1 MGINRLCNGE
11 RCCPLR
17 RVVTDNQEHLRAW
30 ITGVLGMQFSPYATF
45 IGQEIDGEVKAVVAY
60 DNVLEKSC
68 LMHTAAIVPN
78 WISKDLLWA
87 CFDYP
92 FNKLGLSVILASVAS
107 TNEEALKL
115 DRHLGF
121 KDKAY
126 IEDAHID
133 GDLVI
138 LAMRREQCRQ
148 LDIKTPLKGV

>member
-1 MGINRLCNGE
+1 MRK
-11 RCCPLR
+11 
-17 RVVTDNQEHLRAW
+17 VVTDNQEHLRGW
-30 ITGVLGMQFSPYATF
+30 ISGVLGMQFSPFATF
-45 IGQEIDGEVKAVVAY
+45 IGQEIDGEVKAVVAF
-60 DNVLEKSC
+60 DNVLDKSC
-68 LMHTAAIVPN
+68 MMHTAAIVPN

-92 FNKLGLSVILASVAS
+92 FNILKVKVILASVAS
-107 TNEEALKL
+107 TNTEALKL

-138 LAMRREQCRQ
+138 LAMRREDCRW
-148 LDIKTPLKGV
+148 LDIKTPLKGE

>member
-1 MGINRLCNGE
+1 
-11 RCCPLR
+11 
-17 RVVTDNQEHLRAW
+17 VVTDNQEHLRGW

-45 IGQEIDGEVKAVVAY
+45 IGQEIDGEIKAVVAF
-60 DNVLEKSC
+60 DNVLDKSC
-68 LMHTAAIVPN
+68 MMHTAAIVPN

-92 FNKLGLSVILASVAS
+92 FNILKVKVILASVAS
-107 TNEEALKL
+107 TNTEALRL

-121 KDKAY
+121 VDKAY

-138 LAMRREQCRQ
+138 LAMRRENCRW
-148 LDIKTPLKGV
+148 LDIKTPLKGD

>member
-1 MGINRLCNGE
+1 VRK
-11 RCCPLR
+11 
-17 RVVTDNQEHLRAW
+17 VVTDNQDHLRGW
-30 ITGVLGMQFSPYATF
+30 ISGVLGMQFSPFATF
-45 IGQEIDGEVKAVVAY
+45 IGQEIDGEVKAVVAF
-60 DNVLEKSC
+60 DNVLDKSC
-68 LMHTAAIVPN
+68 MMHTAAIVPN

-92 FNKLGLSVILASVAS
+92 FNILKVKVILASVAS

-138 LAMRREQCRQ
+138 LAMRREDCRW
-148 LDIKTPLKGV
+148 LDIKCSLKGE

>member
-1 MGINRLCNGE
+1 
-11 RCCPLR
+11 
-17 RVVTDNQEHLRAW
+17 VVTDNQEHLRGW

-45 IGQEIDGEVKAVVAY
+45 IGQEIDGEIKAVVAF
-60 DNVLEKSC
+60 DNVLDKSC
-68 LMHTAAIVPN
+68 MMHTAAIVPN

-92 FNKLGLSVILASVAS
+92 FNILKVKVILASVAS
-107 TNEEALKL
+107 TNTEALRL

-121 KDKAY
+121 VDKAY

-138 LAMRREQCRQ
+138 LAMRRENCRW
-148 LDIKTPLKGV
+148 LDIKAPLKGD

>member
-1 MGINRLCNGE
+1 MRK
-11 RCCPLR
+11 
-17 RVVTDNQEHLRAW
+17 VVTDNQEHLRGW

-45 IGQEIDGEVKAVVAY
+45 IGQEIDGEVKAVVAF
-60 DNVLEKSC
+60 DNILDKSC
-68 LMHTAAIVPN
+68 MMHTAAIVPN

-92 FNKLGLSVILASVAS
+92 FNILKVKVILASVAS
-107 TNEEALKL
+107 TNTEALKL

-121 KDKAY
+121 VDKAY

-138 LAMRREQCRQ
+138 LAMRRENCRW
-148 LDIKTPLKGV
+148 LDIKTPLKGD

>member
-1 MGINRLCNGE
+1 MRK
-11 RCCPLR
+11 
-17 RVVTDNQEHLRAW
+17 VVTDNQKHLRGW

-45 IGQEIDGEVKAVVAY
+45 IGQEIDGEVKAVVAF
-60 DNVLEKSC
+60 DNILDKSC
-68 LMHTAAIVPN
+68 MMHTAAIVPN

-92 FNKLGLSVILASVAS
+92 FNILKVKVILASVAS
-107 TNEEALKL
+107 TNTEALKL

-126 IEDAHID
+126 IEDAHEN

-138 LAMRREQCRQ
+138 LAMRRENCRW
-148 LDIKTPLKGV
+148 LDINAPIKGA

>member
-1 MGINRLCNGE
+1 M
-11 RCCPLR
+11 R
-17 RVVTDNQEHLRAW
+17 RVVTDNQEHLRGW

-45 IGQEIDGEVKAVVAY
+45 IGQEIDGEVKAVVAF
-60 DNVLEKSC
+60 DNILDKSC
-68 LMHTAAIVPN
+68 QMHTAAIVPN

-92 FNKLGLSVILASVAS
+92 FNILKVKVILASVAS

-121 KDKAY
+121 VDKAY

-138 LAMRREQCRQ
+138 LAMRRENCRW
-148 LDIKTPLKGV
+148 LDIKCSLKGD

>member
-1 MGINRLCNGE
+1 MRK
-11 RCCPLR
+11 
-17 RVVTDNQEHLRAW
+17 VVTDNQSHLKAW
-30 ITGVLGMQFSPYATF
+30 ITGVLGIKFSDFATF
-45 IGQEIDGEVKAVVAY
+45 IGQEIDGEIKAVVAY
-60 DNVLEKSC
+60 DNIMDKSC
-68 LMHTAAIVPN
+68 MMHTASIVPN

-92 FNKLGLSVILASVAS
+92 FNILKVKVILAAVAS

-121 KDKAY
+121 VDKAY

-138 LAMRREQCRQ
+138 LAMRRENCRW
-148 LDIKTPLKGV
+148 LDIKTPLKGE

>member
-1 MGINRLCNGE
+1 M
-11 RCCPLR
+11 
-17 RVVTDNQEHLRAW
+17 VTDNQEHLKAW
-30 ITGVLGMQFSPYATF
+30 ITGVLGMQFNPYATF
-45 IGQEIDGEVKAVVAY
+45 IGQEIDGEVKAVVAF
-60 DNVLEKSC
+60 DNILDKSC
-68 LMHTAAIVPN
+68 MMHTAAIVPN

-92 FNKLGLSVILASVAS
+92 FNILKVKVILASVAS

-121 KDKAY
+121 IDKAY

-138 LAMRREQCRQ
+138 LAMRRENCRW
-148 LDIKTPLKGV
+148 LDIKTPLKGE

>member
-1 MGINRLCNGE
+1 
-11 RCCPLR
+11 
-17 RVVTDNQEHLRAW
+17 VVTDNQEQLRGW

-45 IGQEIDGEVKAVVAY
+45 IGQEIDGEVKAVVAF
-60 DNVLEKSC
+60 DNILDKSC
-68 LMHTAAIVPN
+68 QMHTAAIVPN

-92 FNKLGLSVILASVAS
+92 FNILKVKVIIATVAS

-121 KDKAY
+121 VDKAY

-138 LAMRREQCRQ
+138 LAMRRENCRW
-148 LDIKTPLKGV
+148 LDIKTPLKGE

>member
-1 MGINRLCNGE
+1 
-11 RCCPLR
+11 LR
-17 RVVTDNQEHLRAW
+17 RVVTDNQDHLRGW

-45 IGQEIDGEVKAVVAY
+45 IGQEIDGKVKAVVAF
-60 DNVLEKSC
+60 DNILDKSC
-68 LMHTAAIVPN
+68 EMHTAAIVPN

-92 FNKLGLSVILASVAS
+92 FNILKVKVILATVAS
-107 TNEEALKL
+107 SNTEALKL

-121 KDKAY
+121 VDKAY

-138 LAMRREQCRQ
+138 LAMRRENCRW
-148 LDIKTPLKGV
+148 LDIKCSLKGD

>member
-1 MGINRLCNGE
+1 MGFNRLCNGE
-11 RCCPLR
+11 RRCPLR
-17 RVVTDNQEHLRAW
+17 RVVTDNQDHLRGW
-30 ITGVLGMQFSPYATF
+30 ITGVLGMQFSSYATF
-45 IGQEIDGEVKAVVAY
+45 IGQEIDGEIKAVIAY
-60 DNVLEKSC
+60 DNILEKSC
-68 LMHTAAIVPN
+68 LMHTASIVPN

-87 CFDYP
+87 AFDYP

-121 KDKAY
+121 VDKAY

-138 LAMRREQCRQ
+138 LAMRRENCRW
-148 LDIKTPLKGV
+148 LDIKAPLKGE

>member
-1 MGINRLCNGE
+1 M
-11 RCCPLR
+11 R
-17 RVVTDNQEHLRAW
+17 RVVTDNQEHLRGW

-45 IGQEIDGEVKAVVAY
+45 IGQEIDGQVKAVVAF
-60 DNVLEKSC
+60 DNILDKSC
-68 LMHTAAIVPN
+68 MMHTAAIVPN

-92 FNKLGLSVILASVAS
+92 FNILKVKVILATVAS
-107 TNEEALKL
+107 TNKEALKL

-121 KDKAY
+121 VDKAY

-138 LAMRREQCRQ
+138 LAMRVEDCRW
-148 LDIKTPLKGV
+148 LDIKCSLKGD

>member
-1 MGINRLCNGE
+1 MRK
-11 RCCPLR
+11 
-17 RVVTDNQEHLRAW
+17 VVTDNQEHLRGW

-45 IGQEIDGEVKAVVAY
+45 IGQEIDGEVKAVVAF
-60 DNVLEKSC
+60 DNILDKSC
-68 LMHTAAIVPN
+68 EMHTAAIVLN

-92 FNKLGLSVILASVAS
+92 FNILKVKVILATVAS
-107 TNEEALKL
+107 TNTEALKL

-121 KDKAY
+121 VDKAY

-138 LAMRREQCRQ
+138 LAMRRENCRW
-148 LDIKTPLKGV
+148 LDIKTALKGD

>member
-1 MGINRLCNGE
+1 MRK
-11 RCCPLR
+11 
-17 RVVTDNQEHLRAW
+17 VTTDNQEHLRGW

-45 IGQEIDGEVKAVVAY
+45 IGQEIDGEVKAVVAF
-60 DNVLEKSC
+60 DNVLDKSC
-68 LMHTAAIVPN
+68 MMHTAAIVPN

-92 FNKLGLSVILASVAS
+92 FNILKVKVILASVAS
-107 TNEEALKL
+107 TNTEALRL

-121 KDKAY
+121 VDKAY

-138 LAMRREQCRQ
+138 LAMRRENCRW
-148 LDIKTPLKGV
+148 LDIKTPLKGD

>member
-1 MGINRLCNGE
+1 MRK
-11 RCCPLR
+11 
-17 RVVTDNQEHLRAW
+17 VVTDNQPHLRGW

-45 IGQEIDGEVKAVVAY
+45 IGQEIDGEVKAVVAF
-60 DNVLEKSC
+60 DNILDKSC
-68 LMHTAAIVPN
+68 QMHTAAIVPN

-92 FNKLGLSVILASVAS
+92 FNKLGVKVILASVAS

-121 KDKAY
+121 VDKAY
-126 IEDAHID
+126 IEDAHLD

-138 LAMRREQCRQ
+138 LAMRRENCRW
-148 LDIKTPLKGV
+148 LGIKAPLQGA

>member
-1 MGINRLCNGE
+1 
-11 RCCPLR
+11 LR
-17 RVVTDNQEHLRAW
+17 KVVTDNQEHLRGW

-45 IGQEIDGEVKAVVAY
+45 IGQEIDGEVKAVVAF
-60 DNVLEKSC
+60 DNVLDKSC
-68 LMHTAAIVPN
+68 QMHTAAIVPN

-92 FNKLGLSVILASVAS
+92 FNILKVKVILASVAS
-107 TNEEALKL
+107 TNTEALRL

-121 KDKAY
+121 VDKAY

-138 LAMRREQCRQ
+138 LAMRRENCRW
-148 LDIKTPLKGV
+148 LDIKTTLKGD

>member
-1 MGINRLCNGE
+1 
-11 RCCPLR
+11 LR
-17 RVVTDNQEHLRAW
+17 KVVTDNQEHLRGW

-45 IGQEIDGEVKAVVAY
+45 IGQEIDGEVKAVVAF
-60 DNVLEKSC
+60 DNVLDKSC
-68 LMHTAAIVPN
+68 MMHTAAIVPN

-92 FNKLGLSVILASVAS
+92 FNILKVKVILASVAS
-107 TNEEALKL
+107 TNTEALKL

-121 KDKAY
+121 VDKAY

-138 LAMRREQCRQ
+138 LAMRRENCRW
-148 LDIKTPLKGV
+148 LDIKTPLKGD

>member
-1 MGINRLCNGE
+1 LGSYRLCYGKG
-11 RCCPLR
+11 RSPLR
-17 RVVTDNQEHLRAW
+17 RVVTDNQDHLRGW

-45 IGQEIDGEVKAVVAY
+45 IGQEIDGEVKAVVAF
-60 DNVLEKSC
+60 DGILDKSC
-68 LMHTAAIVPN
+68 QMHTAAIVPN

-92 FNKLGLSVILASVAS
+92 FNILKVKVILASVAS

-121 KDKAY
+121 VDKAY

-138 LAMRREQCRQ
+138 LAMRRENCRW
-148 LDIKTPLKGV
+148 LDIKAPLKGD

>member
-1 MGINRLCNGE
+1 
-11 RCCPLR
+11 
-17 RVVTDNQEHLRAW
+17 VVTDDQAHLKGW

-45 IGQEIDGEVKAVVAY
+45 IGQEIDGEVKAVVAF
-60 DNVLEKSC
+60 DNILDKSC
-68 LMHTAAIVPN
+68 QMHTAAIVPN

-92 FNKLGLSVILASVAS
+92 FNILKVKVIIATVAS

-121 KDKAY
+121 LDKAY

-138 LAMRREQCRQ
+138 LAMRRENCRW
-148 LDIKTPLKGV
+148 LDIKTTLKGD

>member
-1 MGINRLCNGE
+1 
-11 RCCPLR
+11 LR
-17 RVVTDNQEHLRAW
+17 KVVTDNQEHLRGW
-30 ITGVLGMQFSPYATF
+30 ISGVLGMQFSPFATF
-45 IGQEIDGEVKAVVAY
+45 IGQEIDGEVKAVVAF
-60 DNVLEKSC
+60 DNVLDKSC
-68 LMHTAAIVPN
+68 MMHTAAIVPN

-92 FNKLGLSVILASVAS
+92 FNILKVKVILASVAS
-107 TNEEALKL
+107 TNTEALKL

-138 LAMRREQCRQ
+138 LAMRREDCRW
-148 LDIKTPLKGV
+148 LDIKTPLKGE